1 MVITNQTLLDWS
13 RTTVQSFMWRL
24 VCLLT
29 EWVSGYNSSIDS
41 NSFDQQVF
49 CVHLFNYE
57 RTISSSFQQYEPVK
71 LNSRRHFRRIFLA
84 LYDPFQKSLM
94 QPTSLNQNPY
104 AKFERCSSILDL
116 DFLRK
121 HWQPEEWV
129 SPIFHQRNP
138 DDLTAS
144 DHIWVDRRSIRR
156 RRFT

>member
-1 MVITNQTLLDWS
+1 M
-13 RTTVQSFMWRL
+13 QSFMWRL
-24 VCLLT
+24 VCLLA
-29 EWVSGYNSSIDS
+29 EWISGYNPSPDF
-41 NSFDQQVF
+41 NSFDQQVL
-49 CVHLFNYE
+49 CVHFFNHE
-57 RTISSSFQQYEPVK
+57 RIISRSFQQYEPVK
-71 LNSRRHFRRIFLA
+71 LNSRRHFRRIQLP

-94 QPTSLNQNPY
+94 QSTPLNQNPNVE
-104 AKFERCSSILDL
+104 FERCSSILDL

-144 DHIWVDRRSIRR
+144 DHIWVDWRSIRR